1 MAHEQRVRYSELILA
16 KMRKDAVLKDGI
28 VFNNDYEGTPSAGAV
43 KIPVRDTEV
52 AVSNYDKTNGISSAT
67 GSTSYQTLTIDKDK
81 GVNEIIDGYDAEA
94 VPASLVAD
102 RLDSASYSIALQI
115 DTDGATELLANGTK
129 SNKASI
135 DKSTVYDAVV
145 DVYEAMSTANVPN
158 DGKRYLLVTP
168 KFFALLLKSPE
179 FISASNLGDA
189 VKATGAI
196 GKIAGFNVYEWND
209 STVGLQAIAGHP
221 KFATR
226 VKEFSVPVKVQDL
239 GGDGK
244 HIGASAVQGRMVYAH
259 KVLRAS
265 AIIAMFAPAALGV
278 TAAAGSTSGQTVLT
292 VTGNTGSLK
301 YRVAPAERAVFGES
315 TASGFTALTSGTT
328 AIAAAAGTIIE
339 VVEVDGSSNVVAA
352 GYVASVP
359 KA

>member
-16 KMRKDAVLKDGI
+16 KMRKDAVLKDGV

-52 AVSNYDKTNGISSAT
+52 AVSDYDKTNGIASAT

-81 GVNEIIDGYDAEA
+81 GVNEIIDGYDAQA
-94 VPASLVAD
+94 VPANLVAD
-102 RLDSASYSIALQI
+102 RLDSAGYSLAQSI

-135 DKSTVYDAVV
+135 DKDTAYAAVV
-145 DVYEAMSTANVPN
+145 DLRTALSKANVPS
-158 DGKRYLLVTP
+158 DGRYLLVTP
-168 KFFALLLKSPE
+168 DFFALILKSPE
-179 FISASNLGDA
+179 FISASALGDA
-189 VKATGAI
+189 VKATGAV
-196 GKIAGFNVYEWND
+196 GRIAGFNVYEWND
-209 STVGLQAIAGHP
+209 STAGLQAIAGHP

-278 TAAAGSTSGQTVLT
+278 TAAAGGTSGTTVLT

-339 VVEVDGSSNVVAA
+339 VVEVDGSSNVAAA